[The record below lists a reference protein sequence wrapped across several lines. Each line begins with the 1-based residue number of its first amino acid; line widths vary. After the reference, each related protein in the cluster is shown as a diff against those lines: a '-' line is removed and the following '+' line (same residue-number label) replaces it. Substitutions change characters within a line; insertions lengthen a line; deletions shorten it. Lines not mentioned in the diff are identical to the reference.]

1 MIVSS
6 SPQPDL
12 RLPLYQRLRD
22 EIAHQIARNV
32 WRSGEPIPTEA
43 ELAATH
49 RVAIGTVRKAIDVL
63 VADGL
68 GGTAAGPRHLRPAPA
83 LRPVPV
89 PLLRHLGPDGNQVV
103 PEGRILSREAR
114 TAPGVARAALALDAR
129 AETIQ
134 LVRIRVL
141 QGRPI
146 LSEEIWLPAER
157 FAPLLTASLS
167 DIGDLLNPAYERL
180 CNEIVARAEETL
192 TVASATAAD
201 AECLG
206 IAEGSPV
213 VVVERLAF
221 GFDGRPIEWRL
232 TRGAPRTFG
241 TASTSAD
248 VRDRLDAH
256 RGLCFCI
263 HIND

>member
-68 GGTAAGPRHLRPAPA
+68 VERQQGRGTFVRRPRFDRSLFRFF
-83 LRPVPV
+83 
-89 PLLRHLGPDGNQVV
+89 RHLGPDGNQVV

-167 DIGDLLNPAYERL
+167 EIGDLLYPAYERL

-206 IAEGSPV
+206 ITEGSPV

-232 TRGAPRTFG
+232 TRGA
-241 TASTSAD
+241 AAD
-248 VRDRLDAH
+248 FRYRIDIR
-256 RGLCFCI
+256 
-263 HIND
+263 